1 MQVSPPNRLVKLY
14 RGRGGRPSLE
24 GASLNCWP
32 VWRVVILFLGG
43 IGREASSSS
52 IAICIF
58 GSSRT
63 LWVHALRA
71 ALVRRREKG
80 ISFVT
85 YYKSTSSSRMNSN
98 AERDIFVHI
107 STPAGFNTNN
117 LPTWHNS
124 HVSTDTTGRQWGRGE
139 GGDGPPDQLENR
151 AVSHPLRILQI
162 FRRSVGFLDLLCWG
176 NQSAIVGSTVRRART
191 NLVHSN

>member
-14 RGRGGRPSLE
+14 RGRGGHPSLE
-24 GASLNCWP
+24 GASLNCWL

-52 IAICIF
+52 IAICVF

-63 LWVHALRA
+63 LWVCTLRA

-80 ISFVT
+80 TLSFVT

-98 AERDIFVHI
+98 TERDIFVHI
-107 STPAGFNTNN
+107 STPADFNNN

-124 HVSTDTTGRQWGRGE
+124 HASTDTTGRQWGRGE
-139 GGDGPPDQLENR
+139 GGDGQPDQLDNP
-151 AVSHPLRILQI
+151 AISYPPADTVNFQTVSR
-162 FRRSVGFLDLLCWG
+162 VLDVLEGKL
-176 NQSAIVGSTVRRART
+176 T
-191 NLVHSN
+191 